1 LIHAGRTVT
10 FNKNGEQENMKTS
23 DYPLTET
30 LSEPSAAKVLG
41 ISQMSLRRERNRGN
55 ISYYKVG
62 RRVLYTPGQIAD
74 YLSSVERKRNGQGVI
89 E

>member
-1 LIHAGRTVT
+1 
-10 FNKNGEQENMKTS
+10 MKTS
-23 DYPLTET
+23 EYPLTET

-55 ISYYKVG
+55 ISYYQVG
-62 RRVLYTPGQIAD
+62 RRILYTPNQIAD
-74 YLSSVERKRNGQGVI
+74 YLASVERKRYARGVI

>member
-1 LIHAGRTVT
+1 MRT
-10 FNKNGEQENMKTS
+10 NE
-23 DYPLTET
+23 YPLIET

-41 ISQMSLRRERNRGN
+41 VSQMSLRRERNRGN
-55 ISYYKVG
+55 ISYYRVG

-74 YLSSVERKRNGQGVI
+74 YLASVERKRI